1 MASTAD
7 VATLRH
13 SEEMRIRY
21 KIKVGWGE
29 DGVYYCDP
37 FITATKSSFKGV
49 VHMHSKLF
57 KKRIS
62 KHIVYITSCNFR
74 DFL

>member
-21 KIKVGWGE
+21 KIKVGWGG

-57 KKRIS
+57 GNAFKRYS
-62 KHIVYITSCNFR
+62 LYYT
-74 DFL
+74 L

>member
-21 KIKVGWGE
+21 KIKVGWG
-29 DGVYYCDP
+29 GRG
-37 FITATKSSFKGV
+37 FITATPLLLQPKLHLRELSICIQNYLK
-49 VHMHSKLF
+49 MLSKD
-57 KKRIS
+57 
-62 KHIVYITSCNFR
+62 IVYITLCNFK